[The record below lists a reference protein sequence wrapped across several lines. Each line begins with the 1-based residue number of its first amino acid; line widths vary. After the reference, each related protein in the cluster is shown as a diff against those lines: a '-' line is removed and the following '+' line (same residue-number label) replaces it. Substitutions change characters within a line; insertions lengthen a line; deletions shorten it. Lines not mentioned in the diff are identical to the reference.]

1 MKLVEPGRDDTVSF
15 FGSALTT
22 SQTTIC
28 SHLKNV
34 IFYPY
39 SRLDFRLSFDSRGT
53 LLMLDG

>member
-1 MKLVEPGRDDTVSF
+1 MKLAETGHDDTVSF

-53 LLMLDG
+53 